1 MRAVDAF
8 GGEFLDFVFT
18 NHASIILDAAAC
30 RRREHEILQRN
41 AIPARLSADM
51 QPYAARD
58 GVLAAAGRACGCSR
72 RPDASDPAEV
82 AAPTFTD
89 EPAVS

>member
-1 MRAVDAF
+1 MMRAIAVSQ
-8 GGEFLDFVFT
+8 G
-18 NHASIILDAAAC
+18 
-30 RRREHEILQRN
+30 
-41 AIPARLSADM
+41 
-51 QPYAARD
+51 RD